1 MVKRSIALSLT
12 AVIAEI
18 FFSGPSQAQV
28 RSQISIVGSGTVFP
42 FAATVAERFGKSGK
56 FKTPKVEE
64 TGTGGGMKLFCGGV
78 GPKFPDV
85 TNASRRMKASEA
97 KLCTDN
103 GVRKI
108 VEVKIGYDGIVIAH
122 SKSKPNFA
130 LTTKQLYLAM
140 TARLPSGKPNPYK
153 SWSEIDKSLPNEAIE
168 LIGPPIVSGTRD
180 AFLELV
186 MKPGC
191 AAASAPVA
199 ALEKTEEA
207 KWKSLCQSLREDGKY
222 VIGGENYNLTV
233 QKLVANPQAV
243 GLFGFS
249 YLDQNADKIVASPIN
264 GVPATYD
271 TIASG
276 KYPVSRPLFF
286 YVKKQHIGAIP
297 GLKEYVSTWDNDAV
311 WGTDG
316 ILVEKG
322 LIAMPVS
329 ERQSSAAA
337 INALTELD
345 FSKLK

>member
-1 MVKRSIALSLT
+1 MSKKAFSLSL
-12 AVIAEI
+12 VILAAEI
-18 FFSGPSQAQV
+18 LLTNGAHAQA

-42 FAATVAERFGKSGK
+42 FAATVAERFGKTGK

-78 GPKFPDV
+78 GPKFPDI

-97 KLCTDN
+97 KLCSDN
-103 GVRKI
+103 GVSKV

-122 SKSKPNFA
+122 SKAKPNFA

-140 TARLPSGKPNPYK
+140 TAKLPNGKLNTNK
-153 SWSEIDKSLPNEAIE
+153 NWSDIDKSLPNQPIE

-191 AAASAPVA
+191 AAAAPAIA
-199 ALEKTEEA
+199 AIEKTEEA
-207 KWKSLCQSLREDGKY
+207 KWKSMCQSLREDGKY
-222 VIGGENYNLTV
+222 VIGSENYNLTV
-233 QKLVANPQAV
+233 QKLVTNPQAV

-249 YLDQNADKIVASPIN
+249 YLEGNADKIVASPIN
-264 GVPATYD
+264 GVPVSYD
-271 TIASG
+271 NIASG

-286 YVKKQHIGAIP
+286 YIKKSHIGAIP
-297 GLKEYVSTWDNDAV
+297 GLKEYARTWASDAV

-322 LIAMPVS
+322 LIAMPAV
-329 ERQSSAAA
+329 ERQSSTAT
-337 INALTELD
+337 INALNELD